1 MGKNSNN
8 FLTKLDLLKNRANVG
23 QLLYIAEQVLD
34 TAALIGWENDG
45 DRREYNLLSDKIKR
59 IRVKRKEL
67 RYQLKNNFKHYKK
80 KLTG

>member
-34 TAALIGWENDG
+34 TAALIG
-45 DRREYNLLSDKIKR
+45 READSKRSYITKLHESIKNTRLS
-59 IRVKRKEL
+59 
-67 RYQLKNNFKHYKK
+67 N
-80 KLTG
+80 